1 VFLSQSRLRFGIVG
15 RRTWTDGQLRDAV
28 ARQSSWRGVLRA
40 LGLAATSGGSI
51 GVVKRRAQDLG
62 LDTSHFTGRRRWSDE
77 ELQDAI
83 AISDS
88 WPEVAQRLGLIKE
101 RRTGLRLKG
110 DALRLGF
117 DVSHLDVGKASP
129 SIDPL
134 SRPPLVSELRRAA
147 PSIAAAWFGL
157 RGFGIAYPAEPE
169 DYDLLATGQSE
180 IFRIQVKSTT
190 SKSSA
195 GKWQVGIGQRPYSG
209 GSTAPRTPYDP
220 DSIDFF
226 FIVNASGDLYLLPI
240 EAVAGLT
247 NIYLSAYEEY
257 WVGDVSSLLAGA
269 C

>member
-1 VFLSQSRLRFGIVG
+1 
-15 RRTWTDGQLRDAV
+15 
-28 ARQSSWRGVLRA
+28 VLRA

-51 GVVKRRAQDLG
+51 GVVKRRAHDLG
-62 LDTSHFTGRRRWSDE
+62 LDTSHFTGRRRWSDQ
-77 ELQDAI
+77 ELKDAI

-101 RRTGLRLKG
+101 PRTGLRVKG
-110 DALRLGF
+110 HALRLGLDASHF
-117 DVSHLDVGKASP
+117 DVQRPTP
-129 SIDPL
+129 SNDPL
-134 SRPPLVSELRRAA
+134 SGRPRLSELRRAA
-147 PSIAAAWFGL
+147 PSIAATWLGL
-157 RGFGIAYPAEPE
+157 RGFGVAYPTEPE
-169 DYDLLATGQSE
+169 DYDLLVTGPSG

-209 GSTAPRTPYDP
+209 GSTAPRTPYDS

-226 FIVNASGDLYLLPI
+226 FIVDASGNLYLLPI

-247 NIYLSAYEEY
+247 IIYLSAYEEY
-257 WVGDVSSLLAGA
+257 WVGDVSSLLADS